1 MEFDVVGV
9 EVVALL
15 GNCVAAVDVSYA
27 LTFFF
32 LAAVVAGWLV
42 VSQYL
47 KVYVLFGCFGGGV
60 RR

>member
-32 LAAVVAGWLV
+32 LGAVVAGCLV
-42 VSQYL
+42 VSQ
-47 KVYVLFGCFGGGV
+47 
-60 RR
+60 